1 MHGDGLAMNEEME
14 EVKGGEKV
22 EQPPIPA
29 PKQEPP
35 QITSLDIVA
44 WAYLKE
50 ELINTPDS

>member
-14 EVKGGEKV
+14 EVKEGEQVGK
-22 EQPPIPA
+22 PPILA

>member
-1 MHGDGLAMNEEME
+1 MHGDELAMNEEME
-14 EVKGGEKV
+14 EVKEGEQVGK
-22 EQPPIPA
+22 PPILA